1 MSVGAANALT
11 ARKTAAAAPMRIRHT
26 NSFTPGTTTPELG
39 SIPFDPSLPPMLRSK
54 SMLGTDFQPVTTE
67 NLPGQPS
74 IFSFFSEA
82 GIADRVVLGILL
94 LFSFVSWVIIFA
106 KFIRLRRVS
115 GQSEKF
121 VAFFRK
127 SKRFSEV
134 NTFAGELS
142 DTPLTTLFKAG
153 YSELDAQVK
162 ANRAD
167 DSPTT
172 GGATG
177 QGKLLIKNISGIER
191 ALERA
196 IGVEMSR
203 LTRNMTF
210 LATTAAACPFIGL
223 FGTVWG
229 IMQSFRAIGLTGSTS
244 IAAVAPGISEA
255 LVNTAAGL
263 AAAIPAL
270 IFYNYFMGKVR
281 EQRAGMEDFA
291 LEFINLAERNF
302 T

>member
-1 MSVGAANALT
+1 MSVGAAEAME
-11 ARKTAAAAPMRIRHT
+11 ARKTAAAAPLRTRYT
-26 NSFTPGTTTPELG
+26 NDFTAGTTRPELG

-54 SMLGTDFQPVTTE
+54 PMLGTAFQPVTTE

-74 IFSFFSEA
+74 IFTFFSEA

-121 VAFFRK
+121 VNFFRK

-153 YSELDAQVK
+153 YAELDAQVK

-167 DSPTT
+167 ENPTT
-172 GGATG
+172 GGG
-177 QGKLLIKNISGIER
+177 GPGKLLIKNISGIER

-203 LTRNMTF
+203 QTRNMTF

-229 IMQSFRAIGLTGSTS
+229 IMQSFRAIGQTGSTS
-244 IAAVAPGISEA
+244 IAAVAPGISGA

-263 AAAIPAL
+263 AAAIPAM

-281 EQRAGMEDFA
+281 EQRAGMEDFS

>member
-1 MSVGAANALT
+1 
-11 ARKTAAAAPMRIRHT
+11 
-26 NSFTPGTTTPELG
+26 
-39 SIPFDPSLPPMLRSK
+39 
-54 SMLGTDFQPVTTE
+54 MLGTDFQPVTTE
-67 NLPGQPS
+67 NLPHGNS
-74 IFSFFSEA
+74 ILSFFWDTGPVA
-82 GIADRVVLGILL
+82 KVVLGILL
-94 LFSFVSWVIIFA
+94 FFSFVSWVIIFA
-106 KFIRLRRVS
+106 KFLRLRRVS
-115 GQSEKF
+115 RQSEKF
-121 VAFFRK
+121 VSFFRK

-153 YSELDAQVK
+153 YAELDAQVK

-167 DSPTT
+167 ENPAT
-172 GGATG
+172 GGAG
-177 QGKLLIKNISGIER
+177 QSKLLIKNISGIER

-210 LATTAAACPFIGL
+210 LATTAAATPFIGL

-229 IMQSFRAIGLTGSTS
+229 IMQSFRAIGETGSTS

-255 LVNTAAGL
+255 LINTAAGL
-263 AAAIPAL
+263 AAAIPAM

-281 EQRAGMEDFA
+281 EQRAGMEDFS

>member
-1 MSVGAANALT
+1 MMATV
-11 ARKTAAAAPMRIRHT
+11 
-26 NSFTPGTTTPELG
+26 
-39 SIPFDPSLPPMLRSK
+39 
-54 SMLGTDFQPVTTE
+54 FQPVTTE
-67 NLPGQPS
+67 NLPGQTS
-74 IFSFFSEA
+74 ILSFFSETGPA
-82 GIADRVVLGILL
+82 GKVVLGILL

-115 GQSEKF
+115 RQSEKF
-121 VAFFRK
+121 VSFFRK

-134 NTFAGELS
+134 NTFAGELA

-153 YSELDAQVK
+153 YAELDAQVK
-162 ANRAD
+162 AIRAD

-172 GGATG
+172 ASGAQG
-177 QGKLLIKNISGIER
+177 GKLLIKNISGIER

-203 LTRNMTF
+203 LTRFMTF
-210 LATTAAACPFIGL
+210 LATTASACPFIGL

-229 IMQSFRAIGLTGSTS
+229 IMQSFRAIGQTGSTS

-263 AAAIPAL
+263 AAAIPAM

-281 EQRAGMEDFA
+281 EQRAGMEDFS